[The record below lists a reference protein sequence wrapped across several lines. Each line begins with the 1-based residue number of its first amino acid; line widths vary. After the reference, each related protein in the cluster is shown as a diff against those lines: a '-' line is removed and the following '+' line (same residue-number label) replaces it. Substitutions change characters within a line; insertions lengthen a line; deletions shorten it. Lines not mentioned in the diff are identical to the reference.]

1 MTSRMAKDYS
11 IEIDL
16 SVENSSYTKLVAMC
30 GRDKKVLDVGCSS
43 GHLSRALAERGCVV
57 SGVDINGDA
66 ARRAAETCDRVVV
79 GDLDLIELTREFEGA
94 EFDVILFGDVLEHL
108 KSPQKTLNAAREL
121 LAPGGFIGLSVP
133 NIAHTSIRL
142 MLLKGEFNYQDMGI
156 LDDTHLRFYTRKS
169 LRDLVESCGYIVD
182 HLDWTEYRIPEE
194 QLREAFDPL
203 CLNDISAI
211 IEKFASP
218 ESVAFQYVIKAFPA
232 TEQAQVKRMSEEK
245 VKAEQRVAE
254 LERDIATYRK
264 IAEAAES
271 VRPHYEK
278 TIHAY
283 HELEQ
288 EIARRSEHLRALE
301 EQAGRHGSDIAARD
315 TRIRELEE
323 LLACC
328 REETWQAR
336 SDVLRLRE
344 ELNMRLTARLR
355 RRLEDRG
362 TQVGK

>member
-1 MTSRMAKDYS
+1 
-11 IEIDL
+11 
-16 SVENSSYTKLVAMC
+16 
-30 GRDKKVLDVGCSS
+30 
-43 GHLSRALAERGCVV
+43 
-57 SGVDINGDA
+57 
-66 ARRAAETCDRVVV
+66 
-79 GDLDLIELTREFEGA
+79 
-94 EFDVILFGDVLEHL
+94 
-108 KSPQKTLNAAREL
+108 
-121 LAPGGFIGLSVP
+121 
-133 NIAHTSIRL
+133 
-142 MLLKGEFNYQDMGI
+142 
-156 LDDTHLRFYTRKS
+156 
-169 LRDLVESCGYIVD
+169 
-182 HLDWTEYRIPEE
+182 
-194 QLREAFDPL
+194 
-203 CLNDISAI
+203 
-211 IEKFASP
+211 
-218 ESVAFQYVIKAFPA
+218 
-232 TEQAQVKRMSEEK
+232 